1 MKLCRYSLLT
11 ISMVNLALSQN
22 QQSTDPAR
30 SAGQQSGQS
39 QQSTKDSSKNM
50 DHSKSASVNSSRGM
64 GTDGRAGQTFA
75 MKAAQGGR
83 MEVEMAQQAVEK
95 ASNPEVKRFAQ
106 QLVEDHTKA
115 NDELMQI
122 TKGKGMGSDKMKH
135 GANQSGSDHSSTTH
149 ADAGGQKNTNEN
161 SQASNPSMNGG
172 KMSGMSGKLSGKTGA
187 EFDRAFLK
195 EAISHHEKD
204 VALFEKESTSG
215 SDPELKAFA
224 AKTLPTL
231 RQHLQTARSLGQ
243 QK

>member
-39 QQSTKDSSKNM
+39 PQSTKDSSKNM
-50 DHSKSASVNSSRGM
+50 DHR
-64 GTDGRAGQTFA
+64 RAGQTFA

-161 SQASNPSMNGG
+161 SQPSNPSMNGG
-172 KMSGMSGKLSGKTGA
+172 KMSGISGKLSGKTGA
-187 EFDRAFLK
+187 EFDRAFLH

>member
-11 ISMVNLALSQN
+11 ISMVNLALGQN

-50 DHSKSASVNSSRGM
+50 DHR
-64 GTDGRAGQTFA
+64 RAGQTFA

-135 GANQSGSDHSSTTH
+135 GANQPGSDHSSTTH

-161 SQASNPSMNGG
+161 SQPSNPSMNGG

-187 EFDRAFLK
+187 EFDRAFLQ